1 MTNLNHKWLFYLA
14 FYGGSVPITT
24 RKVLPVQRREEYGWV
39 ARKGGGG
46 EGVVEASNWSAYY
59 AIKINQ
65 KLAQHILVEKVGF
78 KSEKYFLKH
87 NSFIVSIEI

>member
-1 MTNLNHKWLFYLA
+1 MTNLNRKWLFYLA

-24 RKVLPVQRREEYGWV
+24 RKGVTCATERGIWLGCS
-39 ARKGGGG
+39 GG
-46 EGVVEASNWSAYY
+46 EGVVEASNWGASAYY

>member
-14 FYGGSVPITT
+14 FYGGSVLITT

-39 ARKGGGG
+39 ARGG
-46 EGVVEASNWSAYY
+46 EGVVEASNWGASAYY